1 MATLED
7 LVNAISDELPD
18 VRADVQAFPG
28 LPYIQIGVLAD
39 LAQRA
44 KGAANWETY
53 RDVVNLVA
61 QFLDDADPELSN
73 AIHVSIL
80 EHLDSIGPRGTKA
93 WQLMPPELQSA
104 WRNIMEYNERL
115 LGQPRPKV
123 GSNRGSSLAIGCS
136 RRGTSLEENASSPP
150 RLSRR
155 LRPRNPRRT

>member
-7 LVNAISDELPD
+7 LVKATLDEFPD

-44 KGAANWETY
+44 KGAADWDTY
-53 RDVVNLVA
+53 RHVVNLVA
-61 QFLDDADPELSN
+61 RFLDDADPELSN

-80 EHLDSIGPRGTKA
+80 EHLDFIGPRGTKA

-104 WRNIMEYNERL
+104 WRSIMEYNERL
-115 LGQPRPKV
+115 LGQPRPEGRVKPWEQP
-123 GSNRGSSLAIGCS
+123 NKRLQPTA
-136 RRGTSLEENASSPP
+136 RRSKRTPA
-150 RLSRR
+150 RR
-155 LRPRNPRRT
+155 RD